1 MQIDRLSLR
10 PKRAEEAS
18 DLLAAS
24 EIDEKTGVKFQQ
36 SVPACTLPL

>member
-10 PKRAEEAS
+10 PKLVEELS

-24 EIDEKTGVKFQQ
+24 EIDERMGAKLQQ